1 VSLFAGAADAM
12 VTGAALTAG
21 TVALV
26 APILWLASPTLT
38 DSGVS
43 RTGIEAMRSIANRAK
58 RRLIPRAHP
67 QAPYPDPDAEGP

>member
-1 VSLFAGAADAM
+1 MTPSAGAADAI
-12 VTGAALTAG
+12 VTGLGLTAG

-43 RTGIEAMRSIANRAK
+43 RTGIEYARDFRGGVHEITRGSVLDGSALREAISR
-58 RRLIPRAHP
+58 
-67 QAPYPDPDAEGP
+67 